1 MNAATDPLGRHGR
14 PGLKGGPSVW
24 HDRAGRDDATPWIGG
39 IAMTVAAHGSTTA
52 SAAPPQTTT
61 HDSSMYELFIGLN
74 TIVSLLVALM
84 IVVVEVPEVD
94 SILHSVDTLFC
105 LLFVFDFVRSFRH
118 APSKMTYMFGERPGR
133 SVPLGLFDLLGSIP
147 NVGILRLLRIFRV
160 LRIARIVR
168 ARGSRGLAREFI
180 HRRAEAAIYIIFI
193 ASMLVLLLGSSAI
206 AFIEPG
212 AAGSNIESGGDAF
225 WWAFTTITT
234 VGYGDRFPVTTE
246 GRFVGI
252 LTMAVGIGIFG
263 VLTSYLSSLFL
274 APPKDAAAAPAS
286 GATHGGSTTASPAGV
301 PDPVA
306 VAAPDPVA
314 QELAALRRELSDLRR
329 LLESRSSD
337 PSS

>member
-1 MNAATDPLGRHGR
+1 
-14 PGLKGGPSVW
+14 VW
-24 HDRAGRDDATPWIGG
+24 HDRGGRDDATPWIGG
-39 IAMTVAAHGSTTA
+39 IAMTVAAHGSTA
-52 SAAPPQTTT
+52 ARSAPAPNAD
-61 HDSSMYELFIGLN
+61 DSSMYELFIGLN

-84 IVVVEVPEVD
+84 IVVIDVPEVD

-105 LLFVFDFVRSFRH
+105 LLFLFDFSRSFRH
-118 APSKMTYMFGERPGR
+118 APSRMAYMFGERPGR
-133 SVPLGLFDLLGSIP
+133 SLPLGLFDLLGSIP
-147 NVGILRLLRIFRV
+147 NVGVLRLLRGVRV
-160 LRIARIVR
+160 VRIARIVR
-168 ARGSRGLAREFI
+168 TRGSGGLAREFI
-180 HRRAEAAIYIIFI
+180 QRRAEAAIYIIFI

-274 APPKDAAAAPAS
+274 APPKDPAAAPVVAATGS
-286 GATHGGSTTASPAGV
+286 RSSAATGAGMPTAARV
-301 PDPVA
+301 PNGAAVPGTAAVPGPNAAISDPVA
-306 VAAPDPVA
+306 L
-314 QELAALRRELSDLRR
+314 ELAALRRELGDLRR

>member
-1 MNAATDPLGRHGR
+1 MSGRR
-14 PGLKGGPSVW
+14 RSSPAWDERLETRVAVW
-24 HDRAGRDDATPWIGG
+24 HDRGGRDDATPWIGG
-39 IAMTVAAHGSTTA
+39 IAMTVAAHGSTAA
-52 SAAPPQTTT
+52 SDAPAQAV

-74 TIVSLLVALM
+74 TIVSLFVALM
-84 IVVVEVPEVD
+84 IVIVEVPQVD
-94 SILHSVDTLFC
+94 TILHSVDTLFC
-105 LLFVFDFVRSFRH
+105 VLFLFDFARSFRH

-133 SVPLGLFDLLGSIP
+133 SMPLGLFDLLGSIP

-168 ARGSRGLAREFI
+168 ARGSGGLAREFI
-180 HRRAEAAIYIIFI
+180 QRRAEAAIYIIFI

-274 APPKDAAAAPAS
+274 APPKGAAAAPAAS
-286 GATHGGSTTASPAGV
+286 ATPSRSVAASPAGV

-306 VAAPDPVA
+306 ALPDPVA
-314 QELAALRRELSDLRR
+314 QELAAMRRELSELRR

-337 PSS
+337 APL